1 LGKLHSVSIFE
12 VTLDVI
18 TIFFC
23 GIKIRLLGFRFV
35 VMKQINP
42 KHRAAV
48 PKFRALTSLNQFRYE
63 RLLEVFDRLVI
74 SYLSQYTL
82 KGKRRSIP
90 SFKES
95 KNSSLYGSIAKLDF
109 MLLFL
114 KENPTQSYHGCFL
127 ELSQSKVSEWFSLLL
142 PLLRASL
149 DELNLMAGGG
159 EHFAFKASED
169 ADYLD
174 GDVIE
179 RQTPRLACRK
189 AQKEEYSGDR
199 RTARRSYTPT
209 RTSLLQTLTGKSFF

>member
-1 LGKLHSVSIFE
+1 
-12 VTLDVI
+12 
-18 TIFFC
+18 
-23 GIKIRLLGFRFV
+23 
-35 VMKQINP
+35 
-42 KHRAAV
+42 
-48 PKFRALTSLNQFRYE
+48 
-63 RLLEVFDRLVI
+63 
-74 SYLSQYTL
+74 L
-82 KGKRRSIP
+82 KGKPRSIP

-114 KENPTQSYHGCFL
+114 KENPTQSYHGCLF

-159 EHFAFKASED
+159 ELFAFKASED
-169 ADYLD
+169 ADYLV
-174 GDVIE
+174 GDFVE

-209 RTSLLQTLTGKSFF
+209 RTSLLHSPMGKSFF